1 MNRKCSFC
9 FSFLK
14 TSLRNWHQIFIKCLV
29 EFTRKAFLHLKFSL
43 WERFLSTNST
53 KRIYGNSAYVFLREL
68 QKFVSLKEFV
78 HFIQVN
84 KFTSIKLF
92 TILPYYIF
100 NISHVSFLIS
110 DTDNQSNLS
119 YFLSKSVQRF
129 INFINLLKKSKLLF
143 SLIFLFCFLLF
154 YFIDFCIYLYYFLP
168 PDNLEL

>member
-1 MNRKCSFC
+1 M
-9 FSFLK
+9 
-14 TSLRNWHQIFIKCLV
+14 

-53 KRIYGNSAYVFLREL
+53 KRIYGYSAYVFLREL
-68 QKFVSLKEFV
+68 QKCVSLKEFV

-92 TILPYYIF
+92 IIFPYYIF

-119 YFLSKSVQRF
+119 YFLSKSVRGLLILLIFSRKASFCFHWFFSFAFLFSISLISAYTF
-129 INFINLLKKSKLLF
+129 ITFFLLIIWNSNYRHINLLEVV
-143 SLIFLFCFLLF
+143 
-154 YFIDFCIYLYYFLP
+154 P
-168 PDNLEL
+168 